1 MAPVGSVFARPFT
14 AIFAAAFLFGAAPA
28 IADDLP
34 SPRIDCTKPGNKK
47 KPACKPHR
55 SSDDAVINGAYWLSH
70 TGKHAEALALLG
82 TVVDQENPRF
92 LNAMGYTTRKLGN
105 VDGALPYYARALE
118 IEPDYVQVRESWAR
132 RFWPRATWHM
142 QTSNWARLNGAAA
155 QAACRSTIS
164 RRKYPPSR
172 QLTWKTAEPSKPNS

>member
-1 MAPVGSVFARPFT
+1 MALVGSVFARPFT
-14 AIFAAAFLFGAAPA
+14 AIFAAAFLFGAVPVL
-28 IADDLP
+28 ADDLP
-34 SPRIDCTKPGNKK
+34 ASPRIDCSKPGNKK

-82 TVVDQENPRF
+82 TVADQENPRF

-118 IEPDYVQVRESWAR
+118 IEPDYVQVREYMGEAFLAKGDLAHANEQLGEIAQRCGTGCESFFNLKTEISA
-132 RFWPRATWHM
+132 FKAAHPE
-142 QTSNWARLNGAAA
+142 NG
-155 QAACRSTIS
+155 
-164 RRKYPPSR
+164 
-172 QLTWKTAEPSKPNS
+172 

>member
-34 SPRIDCTKPGNKK
+34 SPKIDCTKPGNKK

-70 TGKHAEALALLG
+70 TGKHAEALALLR
-82 TVVDQENPRF
+82 TVVDRENPRF

-105 VDGALPYYARALE
+105 VDRALPYYARALE
-118 IEPDYVQVRESWAR
+118 IEPDYVQVREYMGEAFLAKGDLAHANEQLGEIAR
-132 RFWPRATWHM
+132 RCGTSCVSFFNLKREISAFEATHP
-142 QTSNWARLNGAAA
+142 QNG
-155 QAACRSTIS
+155 
-164 RRKYPPSR
+164 
-172 QLTWKTAEPSKPNS
+172 

>member
-14 AIFAAAFLFGAAPA
+14 AIFAAAFLFGAAPVL
-28 IADDLP
+28 ADDLP
-34 SPRIDCTKPGNKK
+34 APKIDCTKPANKK

-70 TGKHAEALALLG
+70 TGKNAEALALLG

-118 IEPDYVQVRESWAR
+118 IEPDYVQVREYMGEAFLAKGDLAHANEQLGEIAR
-132 RFWPRATWHM
+132 RCGTGCVSFYNLKTEISAFEAAHPD
-142 QTSNWARLNGAAA
+142 NG
-155 QAACRSTIS
+155 
-164 RRKYPPSR
+164 
-172 QLTWKTAEPSKPNS
+172 